1 MNSVLD
7 FRESYFKNKVTSLMT
22 KNTVVKTLSKPPM
35 AKKEKPL
42 QANARV
48 EQTNIKEEVKIQTS
62 TKKEAVVSSLVL
74 QEKKREIE
82 MRLAYEAQ
90 ETNA

>member
-22 KNTVVKTLSKPPM
+22 KNTVVKSLSKPPM

-42 QANARV
+42 QTNARV
-48 EQTNIKEEVKIQTS
+48 EQVTTKQEGKNQAS
-62 TKKEAVVSSLVL
+62 TKKEPVVSSLVL
-74 QEKKREIE
+74 QEKKKEIE